1 MMIHV
6 TAITTTHDNPAV
18 MAPTSTLTYQDNA
31 DTAYLSSSLS
41 SLSRSRSTNSLIVRT
56 YKEATSLYLTKRFKE
71 ALEVLEPIITV
82 QTLENDEHTNG
93 NGNTAAPI
101 AQSSKT
107 TRTKV
112 WVFYLSLLHAIID
125 LGPEEGKLIFGSSHW
140 KALASRAR
148 EGTVWQEIIQ
158 SGYGGEEASVDA
170 DVAVNLATLLLGHM
184 NTQKL
189 NQQRLET
196 WLATNDGGGQ
206 DEGGQSTPKTL
217 ASRLKVLE
225 LYTLHV
231 LPANEEWEY
240 AKQFI
245 EMSDSLDEER
255 REAFLHALEDL
266 KDEKDGTAVRE
277 RELAAQR
284 EREMD
289 EQRRREEEEA
299 RRVEEETGRRKAE
312 EEKQAKMKGDTSS
325 HASVIGSTG
334 GVKSTSSS
342 NGHSKPTPTS
352 RPGPRTPAK
361 KPLSRPPPA
370 PPATLYRRAS
380 YVLQSLQSTILQAS
394 RGMGLGGGGS
404 SFALFRFLMFM
415 LAFVLVAA
423 RRDVRVRV
431 RRMVEEGW
439 GKVRRT
445 VGMGVKV
452 SYL

>member
-1 MMIHV
+1 
-6 TAITTTHDNPAV
+6 

-82 QTLENDEHTNG
+82 QTPENDKHTNG

-125 LGPEEGKLIFGSSHW
+125 LGAEEGKLIFGSSHW
-140 KALASRAR
+140 KALASKAR
-148 EGTVWQEIIQ
+148 EGTVWQDIIQ

-170 DVAVNLATLLLGHM
+170 DVVVNLATLLLGHM

-196 WLATNDGGGQ
+196 WLATNDGESQ
-206 DEGGQSTPKTL
+206 EEGGTSTPKTL

-299 RRVEEETGRRKAE
+299 RRAEEEAGRRKAE
-312 EEKQAKMKGDTSS
+312 EEKQAKSKGDTSS

-334 GVKSTSSS
+334 GVKPTP
-342 NGHSKPTPTS
+342 KPTPTS

-452 SYL
+452 SYM

>member
-1 MMIHV
+1 
-6 TAITTTHDNPAV
+6 

-71 ALEVLEPIITV
+71 ALEVLEPIITI
-82 QTLENDEHTNG
+82 QTPEKDEHTTGNG
-93 NGNTAAPI
+93 NGSTAAPI

-125 LGPEEGKLIFGSSHW
+125 LGAEEGKLIFGSTHW
-140 KALASRAR
+140 KALASKVR
-148 EGTVWQEIIQ
+148 EGTVWQDIIAA
-158 SGYGGEEASVDA
+158 GYGGEEASVDA
-170 DVAVNLATLLLGHM
+170 DVVVNLATLLLGHM
-184 NTQKL
+184 NSQTL

-206 DEGGQSTPKTL
+206 DEGGSSTPKTL

-255 REAFLHALEDL
+255 RDAFLHALEDL

-277 RELAAQR
+277 RKLAAQR

-299 RRVEEETGRRKAE
+299 RRAEEEAGRRKAE
-312 EEKQAKMKGDTSS
+312 EEKQAKLKGDTSS

-334 GVKSTSSS
+334 GVKPTP
-342 NGHSKPTPTS
+342 KPTPTS

-431 RRMVEEGW
+431 RRMVEQGW
-439 GKVRRT
+439 GKVRKT

-452 SYL
+452 SYI